1 MNRYNEHRREDHFG
15 HGLSSAAPHPP
26 LPPPP
31 PNAGRGGHPPTNY
44 VSLHSSGEDDTHYR
58 EVQ

>member
-1 MNRYNEHRREDHFG
+1 MNRYNEHRREDQYG
-15 HGLSSAAPHPP
+15 HGVSSAAPHPP

-31 PNAGRGGHPPTNY
+31 PNASRGGHLPTNY

-58 EVQ
+58 EV

>member
-1 MNRYNEHRREDHFG
+1 MNRYNEHRRVDQYG
-15 HGLSSAAPHPP
+15 HGIASAQPPPPP

-31 PNAGRGGHPPTNY
+31 NTSGGHPRTNY
-44 VSLHSSGEDDTHYR
+44 VSLHSGGEDDTHYR